1 MSIVSNLLF
10 ALLPLLGIGYVLN
23 LFPFLYLE
31 QILTGMLGMS
41 LCLVLEK
48 YNKYFAY
55 FVLGVSGYLFFNFP
69 ELSENLYEH
78 IIESSLIS
86 TILVGTILFCCYVS
100 ASKAL
105 FYVILCFMLYA
116 IFGQYIPFPLL
127 QSRDINILEY
137 ITFLGMSDSGLF
149 GIGPQ
154 IFLEVILLFLFF
166 SSILKVTGGTAWIID
181 ASRAMVQNQKGG
193 PAKIAIVASSIFGTI
208 SGSTI
213 ANTVSTGVITIP
225 IMLKSGY
232 KRTVAAAYEAIAST
246 GGQIVPPIMGAAVF
260 IMADIID
267 IPYADIAVAAVL
279 PALLYYTPLFFHA
292 HYFSSKNIKNIE
304 DEKID
309 FSFKKGWFFVLPF
322 IVIMISLFYFNLEP
336 DTAVLYASVALLAA
350 CVTKLNI
357 TKLFEIF
364 VETGRSAISI
374 IIILLAASLA
384 VGTLEYT
391 SLGYSITYFLTSMG
405 QYSLPLLLI
414 ITAVTCLILGM
425 GMPTVPAY
433 LLVAHLCAP
442 ALVELG
448 IPLLAAHLFVYWF
461 AILANITPPIA
472 ICSFAAASIS
482 KADPMKTSFEAVKIC
497 WVVFLIPF
505 LIVYFPNILLFDF

>member
-1 MSIVSNLLF
+1 MSIVSKLLS
-10 ALLPLLGIGYVLN
+10 ALLPMLGISYVLN

-31 QILTGMLGMS
+31 QIIIGMLGMS
-41 LCLVLEK
+41 LFLVLEK
-48 YNKYFAY
+48 YNKYFAF
-55 FVLGVSGYLFFNFP
+55 FVLGVSVYLFFRFP
-69 ELSENLYEH
+69 VLSNDGFEN
-78 IIESSLIS
+78 IIESSLVS
-86 TILVGTILFCCYVS
+86 AILVGTILFCCYVS
-100 ASKAL
+100 ASRSL
-105 FYVILCFMLYA
+105 FFVVLCFMLYA
-116 IFGQYIPFPLL
+116 VFGQHIPNPTL

-137 ITFLGMSDSGLF
+137 ITFLGMSDSGVF

-166 SSILKVTGGTAWIID
+166 SSILKVTGGTDWIID
-181 ASRAMVQNQKGG
+181 ASRAMVQHQKGG

-260 IMADIID
+260 IMSDIID
-267 IPYADIAVAAVL
+267 IPYAKIAVAAII
-279 PALLYYTPLFFHA
+279 PAFLYYFPLFLHA
-292 HYFSSKNIKNIE
+292 HYFSSKNINLK
-304 DEKID
+304 DEKLD
-309 FSFKKGWFFVLPF
+309 FSFKKGWYFVLPF
-322 IVIMISLFYFNLEP
+322 VVIIVSLYYFNLEP
-336 DTAVLYASVALLAA
+336 DTAVLYASAALLVA
-350 CVTKLNI
+350 CVNKLSI
-357 TKLFEIF
+357 IKLFEIF
-364 VETGRSAISI
+364 VETGRSATSVIV
-374 IIILLAASLA
+374 ILLAASLA

-405 QYSLPLLLI
+405 YYSLPLLLI
-414 ITAVTCLILGM
+414 ITATTCIILGM
-425 GMPTVPAY
+425 GMPTIPAY

-442 ALVELG
+442 ALVEMG

-472 ICSFAAASIS
+472 ICSFTAASIA
-482 KADPMKTSFEAVKIC
+482 KADPMKTSLEAVKIC